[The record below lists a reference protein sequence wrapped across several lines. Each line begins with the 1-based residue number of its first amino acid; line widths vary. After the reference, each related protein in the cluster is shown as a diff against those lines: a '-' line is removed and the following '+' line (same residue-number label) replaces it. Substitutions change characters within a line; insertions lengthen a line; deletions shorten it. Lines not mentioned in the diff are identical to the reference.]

1 MHTCLGLEE
10 SNHALRSAH
19 TTLMVPTNSL
29 GASMPMLTM
38 LPMKLDVMPMA
49 IIMATVCIT
58 RTSKKSLL
66 MGMAP

>member
-1 MHTCLGLEE
+1 MQTCRMVSGAYLTLQ
-10 SNHALRSAH
+10 HVH

-29 GASMPMLTM
+29 GASMPVLTM
-38 LPMKLDVMPMA
+38 LPMKLAVMPMA
-49 IIMATVCIT
+49 MIMATVCIS

>member
-1 MHTCLGLEE
+1 
-10 SNHALRSAH
+10 
-19 TTLMVPTNSL
+19 
-29 GASMPMLTM
+29 MLTM

-49 IIMATVCIT
+49 MIMATVCIT